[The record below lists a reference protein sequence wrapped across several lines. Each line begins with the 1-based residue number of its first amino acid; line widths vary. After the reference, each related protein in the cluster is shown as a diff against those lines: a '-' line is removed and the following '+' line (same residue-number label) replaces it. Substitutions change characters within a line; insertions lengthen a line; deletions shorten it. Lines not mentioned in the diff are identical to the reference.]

1 MKFRVGIT
9 DTSWFNFLNMTIN
22 RTQYIV
28 RGALLLLI
36 VLLLINLTRK
46 TDDMARIARF
56 KFELLNKIKADSLDA
71 EKKVEL
77 LVNENTRFNEQIM
90 ADSPHI
96 RNGLRYVFTAIGLLI
111 AAELGFFISKRRRA
125 NG

>member
-1 MKFRVGIT
+1 
-9 DTSWFNFLNMTIN
+9 MTKN
-22 RTQYIV
+22 RTKYIV

-46 TDDMARIARF
+46 TDDMARIAKF

-71 EKKVEL
+71 EKKIDL
-77 LVNENTRFNEQIM
+77 LVNENAKFNEQIM

-96 RNGLRYVFTAIGLLI
+96 RNGLRYLFAAVGLLI
-111 AAELGFFISKRRRA
+111 AVELGFFITKRRRVDE
-125 NG
+125 